1 MLLLQVAFAAFNFVF
16 IAQDSC
22 QIKFPVYKLSS
33 MHFHT
38 YLGPCLVR
46 PLSVFHL
53 GQSISGHKVRAK
65 KRGLD
70 KNQKLRQMSQFFLA
84 RNFTLSGSR
93 HGEKIGRSGK
103 FDFIFDANTS
113 DDKSLSSV

>member
-1 MLLLQVAFAAFNFVF
+1 MV
-16 IAQDSC
+16 
-22 QIKFPVYKLSS
+22 
-33 MHFHT
+33 
-38 YLGPCLVR
+38 CLVPR

-53 GQSISGHKVRAK
+53 GQSGSGHLVQAR

-93 HGEKIGRSGK
+93 HGGKIGRSDK
-103 FDFIFDANTS
+103 FELIFDANAS
-113 DDKSLSSV
+113 FDRSLSSVQE